1 MMIKQ
6 IGYRKVCTDIKYDD
20 GDDDDDDDDAPAK
33 ASGSTVNSAT
43 GVRITGH
50 GIVVYQP
57 WLNAAGVL

>member
-6 IGYRKVCTDIKYDD
+6 IGYRKVCTDIKY
-20 GDDDDDDDDAPAK
+20 DDDDDDAPAK

-57 WLNAAGVL
+57 